1 MAGDENTWCN
11 HTGNKCCH
19 PSAIREP
26 AAADLGGLVLDT
38 AQSGGTLRAVGAGH
52 AWSDVAL
59 TDGVL
64 VEPTHLGGPLLA
76 LDDGCL
82 GPHQETLVRV
92 LAGTHLHELNEALR
106 HQDLALTN
114 MGGYDAQTL
123 AGVVSTSTHGSGIKF
138 GPFPDMVRSL
148 DIFNSAG
155 EAVRIEPT
163 RGLTNA
169 AAFGRVYA
177 AGARLI
183 QDDDVFHAV
192 VCGMGCMG
200 VLHSLVLAVRPK
212 FWLNEVRELSTW
224 EDVRGTLTETGV
236 LGKYEHYELFVN
248 PYPKDNEHSLVVTT
262 RTPCPEP
269 VDLPPD
275 RLERHPLIEFQSGLP
290 LTWIFVRLGA
300 RYFPRYVAS
309 RFEWLLRKMADRGY
323 ADISYK
329 VFNIGQANKLP
340 AYSSELA
347 FSMEGGRHVEAVGR
361 ILELAGEL
369 RRRRRPL
376 IHTSPIALRFV
387 AASKAYASMMY
398 GRPTM
403 MVELILAQDTKRG
416 FELLAA
422 YEQDPALRKLGL
434 RPHWGQYNVLDST
447 TDFPSMYPKWRQWL
461 AAYED
466 FNDSGLFN
474 APFTDRIGISRPRPP

>member
-11 HTGNKCCH
+11 HTGSQCCH

-26 AAADLGGLVLDT
+26 SADELGTLVVDT

-64 VEPTHLGGPLLA
+64 IEPTHLGGPLLT

-82 GPHQETLVRV
+82 GPHEETLVRV

-106 HQDLALTN
+106 DQGLALTN
-114 MGGYDAQTL
+114 MGGYDAQTV

-148 DIFNSAG
+148 DIFNSVG
-155 EAVRIEPT
+155 EAVRVEPT
-163 RGLTNA
+163 VGLTDA
-169 AAFGRVYA
+169 AAFERTHVGR
-177 AGARLI
+177 ARLI
-183 QDDDVFHAV
+183 QDDDVFYAV

-200 VLHSLVLAVRPK
+200 VLHSLVLAVGPK
-212 FWLNEVRELSTW
+212 FWLNEVREPSTW
-224 EDVRGTLTETGV
+224 EAVRGTLTETGV

-262 RTPCPEP
+262 RAPCPEP
-269 VDLPPD
+269 VDVPPAG
-275 RLERHPLIEFQSGLP
+275 RERHPFIEFESGLP
-290 LTWIFVRLGA
+290 LTWLFVRLGA

-309 RFEWLLRKMADRGY
+309 RFEWLLRKMCDQGY

-340 AYSSELA
+340 AYSSELG
-347 FSMEGGRHVEAVGR
+347 FSMLDGDHVKAVDR
-361 ILELAGEL
+361 ILELAVEL
-369 RRRRRPL
+369 RHRRRPL

-387 AASKAYASMMY
+387 AASNACASMMY

-422 YEQDPALRKLGL
+422 YETDPVLRRLL
-434 RPHWGQYNVLDST
+434 VRPHWGQYNVLDGT
-447 TDFPSMYPKWRQWL
+447 TDFPGMYPKWREWL

-466 FNDSGLFN
+466 FNHAGTFN
-474 APFTDRIGISRPRPP
+474 SPFTDRIGISRLGT